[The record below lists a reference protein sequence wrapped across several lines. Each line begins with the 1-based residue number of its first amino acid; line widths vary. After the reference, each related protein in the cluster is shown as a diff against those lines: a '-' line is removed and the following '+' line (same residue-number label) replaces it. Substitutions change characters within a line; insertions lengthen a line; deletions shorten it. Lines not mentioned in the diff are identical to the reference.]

1 MELPPRQKEALDAI
15 VCFLSWYGYAP
26 TVRDLARIMKIS
38 VHAAD
43 QHLRALARKGV
54 IKRSPG
60 IARGITIPRT
70 DINIC

>member
-15 VCFLSWYGYAP
+15 VNYIAWYNFPP
-26 TVRDLARIMKIS
+26 TVRDLAAIMKIS

-60 IARGITIPRT
+60 IARGIIIPQKNSNTR
-70 DINIC
+70 